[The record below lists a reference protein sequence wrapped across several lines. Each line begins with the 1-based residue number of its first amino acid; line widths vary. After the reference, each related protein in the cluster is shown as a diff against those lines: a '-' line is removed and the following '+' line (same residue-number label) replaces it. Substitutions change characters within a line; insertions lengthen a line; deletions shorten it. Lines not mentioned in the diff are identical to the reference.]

1 MRTATKAAISRAQHQ
16 EDAGH
21 QFAGMMIVS
30 LFPAVFWTASI
41 AGVGSLAGYA
51 PSAAA
56 LTAVGAAVALV
67 CASVFQMLVHR
78 SR

>member
-1 MRTATKAAISRAQHQ
+1 MRTATKAAISRSPHQ
-16 EDAGH
+16 DDAGH

-30 LFPAVFWTASI
+30 LFPALFWTASI
-41 AGVGSLAGYA
+41 AGLGSLAGYS
-51 PSAAA
+51 PSTAA
-56 LTAVGAAVALV
+56 LTAFGAAVALV